1 MRLAACALANRHVL
15 ALAVAVPT
23 AVAFLPALE
32 GEFLDFD
39 FAERTKRR

>member
-1 MRLAACALANRHVL
+1 MRPAARAREPSVL
-15 ALAVAVPT
+15 ALAAAVLT

-32 GEFLDFD
+32 GEFVDFD